1 MYNIFKSN
9 KIEESPTIK
18 QQFIDIFN
26 NKHKLKREIV
36 SITDVRTAW
45 IDKYKKDDVI
55 IIENIYYKL
64 CSKLGEGSYGI
75 VWKVCDSA
83 TNYYALKLNKSND
96 IAGEQLH
103 LQLSNI
109 QSILTGISIN
119 QIEIPNT
126 QININCFLMEL
137 GQPTKIA
144 TFNECFYI
152 INNIYTNLV
161 DMYKYNLC
169 HNDIKPD
176 NIVRRNNSTYSL
188 IDFSLCGYNNENVDS
203 YVIQTRWYKS
213 RELLVNYHTQNQL
226 KSDLWA
232 LGCTIVELYSNNVL
246 FMGENEKHQLQLVDT
261 FIDLSL
267 NDKFNYVYNKT
278 FNKNMPEDDI
288 LYKNKK
294 MLIDLIIILLLDD
307 GKEPN
312 INNLLQIINECISTL
327 E

>member
-1 MYNIFKSN
+1 MYNIFRNS
-9 KIEESPTIK
+9 KIEESFSIK
-18 QQFIDIFN
+18 QQILNILD
-26 NKHKLKREIV
+26 NKYKIKSEND
-36 SITDVRTAW
+36 SITDVRTNC
-45 IDKYKKDDVI
+45 INKYTKDDVI
-55 IIENIYYKL
+55 IIENVYYKL
-64 CSKLGEGSYGI
+64 CNKLGEGSYGI
-75 VWKVCDSA
+75 VWKVCDS
-83 TNYYALKLNKSND
+83 TMNYYALKLNKTND

-109 QSILTGISIN
+109 PSILSGISIN
-119 QIEIPNT
+119 QIKIPNT
-126 QININCFLMEL
+126 TININCFLMEL

-176 NIVRRNNSTYSL
+176 NIVRRNNGSYSL
-188 IDFSLCGYNNENVDS
+188 IDFSLSGYNNEKADS

-213 RELLVNYHTQNQL
+213 RELLVNFHTQNQL

-246 FMGENEKHQLQLVDT
+246 FMGHNSKHQLQLVDT
-261 FIDLSL
+261 FMDLSI

-278 FNKNMPEDDI
+278 FN
-288 LYKNKK
+288 
-294 MLIDLIIILLLDD
+294 
-307 GKEPN
+307 
-312 INNLLQIINECISTL
+312 NNN
-327 E
+327 